1 MADMTGTGPVAG
13 SPGGT
18 AAAAAGQ
25 PKLSVRGVSHQFA
38 RRQGALRVLDEVSL
52 DIFPGEF
59 VVLLGPSGCGK
70 TTLLNIA
77 GGLEVPSAGQVL
89 MDGDVVSGPGP
100 DRSMVFQQYAL
111 FPWLTVEGNVEFGLR
126 LKGLGRDER
135 RRVTEDVL
143 SLVDLLPFRASWPKE
158 LSGGMKQRAA
168 IARAYAMDPEV
179 LLMDEPFG
187 AVDALTRLQLQE
199 NLAATWLQRRRTVVF
214 VTHDIDEAIWLGSRV
229 VVFSG
234 RPGRIVEDLAIDI
247 PVPRDPATRTSSQF
261 TAYRQDLLKTVRA
274 AMAETPAAS

>member
-1 MADMTGTGPVAG
+1 VMAETTGTG
-13 SPGGT
+13 
-18 AAAAAGQ
+18 AAPERAGQ
-25 PKLSVRGVSHQFA
+25 PKLSIRRVSHHFT
-38 RRQGALRVLDEVSL
+38 RRQGPLPVLDDVSL
-52 DIFPGEF
+52 DIYPGEF

-70 TTLLNIA
+70 TTLLNII
-77 GGLEVPSAGQVL
+77 GGLEEPSAGSVA
-89 MDGDVVSGPGP
+89 MDGKPVGGPGP

-126 LKGLGRDER
+126 LKGLDRRER
-135 RRVTEDVL
+135 QRITEDVL
-143 SLVDLLPFRASWPKE
+143 GLVDLLPFRQSWPKE

-168 IARAYAMDPEV
+168 IARAYALDPEV

-229 VVFSG
+229 AVFSG
-234 RPGRIVEDLAIDI
+234 RPGRIVETLDIDI
-247 PVPRDPATRTSSQF
+247 PVPRDAATRTSERF
-261 TAYRQDLLKTVRA
+261 TAYRQELLATVRGG
-274 AMAETPAAS
+274 MAEAGTAP

>member
-1 MADMTGTGPVAG
+1 MSGAQESLADGTGAM
-13 SPGGT
+13 
-18 AAAAAGQ
+18 AQDAH
-25 PKLSVRGVSHQFA
+25 PKLSISGISHQFD
-38 RRQGALRVLDEVSL
+38 RRQGPLPVLHDVSL
-52 DIFPGEF
+52 EIYPGEF

-70 TTLLNIA
+70 STLLNIA
-77 GGLEVPSAGQVL
+77 GGLEQPTAGSVR
-89 MDGDVVSGPGP
+89 MDGKEVTQPGP

-126 LKGLGRDER
+126 LKGLGRRER
-135 RRVTEDVL
+135 DRIVEDVL
-143 SLVDLLPFRASWPKE
+143 SLVDLLPFRHAWPRE

-168 IARAYAMDPEV
+168 IARAYALDPEV

-199 NLAATWLQRRRTVVF
+199 NLAATWLRHRRTVLF

-234 RPGRIVEDLAIDI
+234 RPGRILKTLTIDI
-247 PVPRDPATRTSSQF
+247 PVPRDAATRTTGQF
-261 TAYRQDLLKTVRA
+261 TKYRQELLELARA
-274 AMAETPAAS
+274 AMGEPAGG

>member
-1 MADMTGTGPVAG
+1 MADR
-13 SPGGT
+13 
-18 AAAAAGQ
+18 AGQ
-25 PKLSVRGVSHQFA
+25 PKLAIERVSHQFT
-38 RRQGALRVLDEVSL
+38 RRQGPLPVLDEVSL
-52 DIFPGEF
+52 DIYPGEF

-77 GGLEVPSAGQVL
+77 GGLEQPSGGSVA
-89 MDGDVVSGPGP
+89 MDGKAVSGPGP
-100 DRSMVFQQYAL
+100 ERSMVFQQYAL

-126 LKGLGRDER
+126 LKGLDRAER
-135 RRVTEDVL
+135 QRITEDVL
-143 SLVDLLPFRASWPKE
+143 GLVDLLPFRGSWPKE

-168 IARAYAMDPEV
+168 IARAYALDPEV

-199 NLAATWLQRRRTVVF
+199 NLAATWMQRRRTVLF

-234 RPGRIVEDLAIDI
+234 RPGRIVETLDIDI
-247 PVPRDPATRTSSQF
+247 PVPRDAETRTSERF
-261 TAYRQDLLKTVRA
+261 TAYRQELLKTVRG
-274 AMAETPAAS
+274 AMAEAGAAP